1 MKTFLAF
8 LALIFLATP
17 ALAVDPNDLIATAAT
32 SITLSTSSAT
42 SPDTIGSRGSYLR
55 INCTVD
61 CFVAV
66 MTTDTGAA
74 LAASPYTFL
83 PADETLYQK
92 SPGARYI
99 IGLAGGA
106 GVLYG
111 TEMSP

>member
-1 MKTFLAF
+1 
-8 LALIFLATP
+8 
-17 ALAVDPNDLIATAAT
+17 
-32 SITLSTSSAT
+32 
-42 SPDTIGSRGSYLR
+42 
-55 INCTVD
+55 
-61 CFVAV
+61 
-66 MTTDTGAA
+66 MTTDTAAA

-106 GVLYG
+106 GVLYV